1 MNDDLQRSLAD
12 LAQRPLAAASDG
24 CSPRPVQTFGRQTD
38 RRAGWSRRLWFAA
51 AVSLGALSW
60 LSPAAGKKGAAK
72 PAPLASE
79 RQAAPPSAVIIP
91 PDLDADTQAELRECQ
106 TSLVPGQA
114 VAVDNTARPELVI
127 GRRRVFDRVRGYV
140 CIPAYSISP
149 RPVTQA
155 QYESVMGVRPHGKD
169 FVGSRPVFVSFL
181 QAAHY
186 CNTVSLKERLSPCYE
201 VRIDKR
207 GRETVAWP
215 NHQGCTG
222 FRLPAAEEAAAYQR
236 GTESEWTWVSSK
248 LPLDQLEVRIDAP
261 RGFYLARSSVAAP
274 TPPPPGKRPSAAAK
288 RPAG

>member
-1 MNDDLQRSLAD
+1 VA
-12 LAQRPLAAASDG
+12 
-24 CSPRPVQTFGRQTD
+24 
-38 RRAGWSRRLWFAA
+38 LW
-51 AVSLGALSW
+51 AVSW
-60 LSPAAGKKGAAK
+60 LSPADGKKGAAK
-72 PAPLASE
+72 PAPPPSE
-79 RQAAPPSAVIIP
+79 RQAAPPNAVIIP

-106 TSLVPGQA
+106 THLVPGQA
-114 VAVDNTARPELVI
+114 VAGDSAARPELVI

-215 NHQGCTG
+215 NRQGCTG

-261 RGFYLARSSVAAP
+261 RGFYLARSSVSAP
-274 TPPPPGKRPSAAAK
+274 TPPPPSKRPSAAAK